1 MKKITALF
9 FLSASLMAC
18 SNMPDRRDHSTEWR
32 SDVKREGKIIEL
44 SFAPKTGHLTKD
56 QKSQIQ
62 EELRGFTNVTQV
74 YVRVFVD
81 ALEAEPLTATQ
92 KNRLKKVKTFL
103 THRGINGKHI
113 KFYRW
118 KESRFDKIKDDT
130 VMITFDRNRVDPNL
144 CPGWKS
150 KINDHESADGTPD
163 FGCANAYNNALLV
176 ADKSDLI
183 EGRTLKD
190 HDSTPKIN
198 AVKNYQTDK
207 MKELKQIK
215 SGTTDSGGAE

>member
-1 MKKITALF
+1 MKKITALL
-9 FLSASLMAC
+9 FLSATLMAC
-18 SNMPDRRDHSTEWR
+18 SNMPDRRDHSAEWR
-32 SDVKREGKIIEL
+32 SDIKREGKIIEL
-44 SFAPKTGHLTKD
+44 SFEPKTSHLTKD

-62 EELRGFTNVTQV
+62 EELRGFTNVNQV
-74 YVRVFVD
+74 YARVFVD

-103 THRGINGKHI
+103 ARKGLSGKHI

-150 KINDHESADGTPD
+150 KINDHEPADGTPD
-163 FGCANAYNNALLV
+163 FGCANSYNNALLV
-176 ADKSDLI
+176 ADKNDLI
-183 EGRTLKD
+183 EGKTLRD
-190 HDSTPKIN
+190 RDSALKLK
-198 AVKNYQTDK
+198 AVKSYQADK

-215 SGTTDSGGAE
+215 SGTTDSGGSN